1 MCKLLRTFDPFSS
14 RSLPTRRSQE
24 HPSVLPSPHH
34 RSTPRDTVPRL
45 PAAPGP
51 APKALQAVQAD
62 QAREVWGRR
71 GGGGARV
78 GVGEGGCVCA
88 LVCELEGRG
97 G

>member
-1 MCKLLRTFDPFSS
+1 MCKLLRTFDPFTS
-14 RSLPTRRSQE
+14 RSLPTRRYQE

-51 APKALQAVQAD
+51 APKALLAVQAD
-62 QAREVWGRR
+62 QAREVWG
-71 GGGGARV
+71 GGGHGS
-78 GVGEGGCVCA
+78 GGGEGGCVCA